1 MKNQY
6 IADIGDYGKY
16 GLLRFLAGKGIK
28 IGVNWYLTSD
38 DGSSDGKFT
47 GYLENEKE
55 RFRDPELFDSLRHI
69 AGCPEKSVEM
79 IQNEGLIP
87 GACYYA
93 EPIPCTG
100 QDMRARR
107 INRSLWFNNSTL
119 YLHDAELIFADPDNG
134 NTMVKKEGS
143 KGIEKY
149 TLPQELK
156 EYYNHDHNVV
166 YYCSKGRR
174 KWEAWEDTK
183 TEMQSVLPDC
193 NIYALTF
200 HKGTQRTYIFLIHP
214 KDFQRYMRILSEF
227 LRSSWKP
234 VTGKEVPAE
243 EHSYPEDLTDRQ
255 VYDTSIGPV
264 CMSKREYQDYQDQ
277 LAIRQMNQ
285 ENNDSDNGNGS
296 HGNKGK
302 DNG

>member
-156 EYYNHDHNVV
+156 EYYNHGHNVV

-227 LRSSWKP
+227 LRSSWKGAFTVEYINGVDP
-234 VTGKEVPAE
+234 SDTVVSNELVIPLRNGKNISLSMTADGWVKITTPKGMTVKEKPDDFVG
-243 EHSYPEDLTDRQ
+243 SFLDRSF
-255 VYDTSIGPV
+255 YW
-264 CMSKREYQDYQDQ
+264 
-277 LAIRQMNQ
+277 
-285 ENNDSDNGNGS
+285 
-296 HGNKGK
+296 
-302 DNG
+302 